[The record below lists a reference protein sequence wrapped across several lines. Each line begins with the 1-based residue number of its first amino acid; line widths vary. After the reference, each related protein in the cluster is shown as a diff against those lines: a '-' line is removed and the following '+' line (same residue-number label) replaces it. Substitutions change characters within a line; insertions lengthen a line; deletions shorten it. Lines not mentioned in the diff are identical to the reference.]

1 MRLSGAT
8 QRGVRASE
16 ETQVL
21 KAPRTLESRKAWGR
35 EKEKKAGRS
44 YQDQQNQTH
53 THTTPQSHTQVALQ
67 LDVFLP
73 MAKTAISATY
83 IYGQSL
89 DCCLLLI

>member
-21 KAPRTLESRKAWGR
+21 KAPGTLESRKAWGR

-53 THTTPQSHTQVALQ
+53 THTQHPKVTLRCLFNLMSFFQWQKQPSVQ
-67 LDVFLP
+67 LIFMGNL
-73 MAKTAISATY
+73 
-83 IYGQSL
+83 
-89 DCCLLLI
+89 